1 MNKKPGT
8 KEYIWKTSHKIKQKL
23 AYVNMLILQNIKII
37 YIRCLT
43 GRTLKSPCTWFREH
57 YVIIDG
63 ESWTISL
70 IPSNSE
76 KMKTENLET
85 NNPTSLSQ
93 MLSKVITWTY

>member
-1 MNKKPGT
+1 
-8 KEYIWKTSHKIKQKL
+8 
-23 AYVNMLILQNIKII
+23 MLTLRNIKII

-57 YVIIDG
+57 YFIIDG
-63 ESWTISL
+63 ESCTISL